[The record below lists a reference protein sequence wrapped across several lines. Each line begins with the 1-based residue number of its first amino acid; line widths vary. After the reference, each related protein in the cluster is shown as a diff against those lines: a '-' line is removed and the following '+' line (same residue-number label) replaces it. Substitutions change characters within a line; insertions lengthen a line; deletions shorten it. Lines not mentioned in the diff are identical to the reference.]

1 MQVLNNI
8 FQFSNEKAE
17 IKYLKVL
24 FLHTYLHTK
33 NKGVIS
39 V

>member
-8 FQFSNEKAE
+8 FQFSNEKTE

-24 FLHTYLHTK
+24 FLYVYLYIK
-33 NKGVIS
+33 IKV
-39 V
+39 